1 MELKTRIPKLE
12 DGRRRR
18 RIIMKDQKSEPND
31 DPKELTDEE
40 WEIIWIDEDEFNLD
54 TD

>member
-1 MELKTRIPKLE
+1 MDPEI
-12 DGRRRR
+12 GRWEKMKNN
-18 RIIMKDQKSEPND
+18 MKDQKIEPND